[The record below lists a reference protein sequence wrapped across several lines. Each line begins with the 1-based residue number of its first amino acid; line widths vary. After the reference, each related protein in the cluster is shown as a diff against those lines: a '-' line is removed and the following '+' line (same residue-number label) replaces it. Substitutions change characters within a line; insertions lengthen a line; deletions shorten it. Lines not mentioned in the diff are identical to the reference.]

1 MADHPIQ
8 RRLAAVLAADVVGYS
23 RLMGIDEA
31 ATRAALNAHLGELI
45 EPAIAARHGRVVKLM
60 GDGVLA
66 EFASVI
72 DAVEAAAEIQR
83 AMPARNADTPPDRHI
98 VFRIGINLGDL
109 IVEGDDIH
117 GTGVNIAARLEGLA
131 DPGGICV
138 SHTVYE
144 HAAGAVD
151 LAFDDLGPHTVK
163 NIPHPVHA
171 YRVQLDAPPADSQP
185 AAAPPQPAPPDK
197 PSVAVLPFHNLSADP
212 EQAYFSDGI
221 TEEIITALSRVRH
234 FLVIARNSTFA
245 YQGQSPDV
253 RTVARELGV
262 RYVVEGSV
270 RKAANRVRLT
280 AQLVD
285 GATAQH
291 LWAERYDRDLA
302 DIFDLQDELTQTIVG
317 AIEPELAKAEQQR
330 ARLKRP
336 DTLDTWD
343 LYQRAMADLHKLTRA
358 SLADA
363 DATLTRVTAAAPD
376 FAAAY
381 AALANVRYYT
391 LVLGF
396 FADHQATRAAALA
409 AGRRAVELDAD
420 DADTHCAVGRGYMVN
435 HLYDDAAAELQAA
448 IAINP
453 SHALAHYSLGAAYV
467 FRGQPVPSLPHLDDA
482 IRLSPRDA
490 NMGSFLVRKA
500 QAMLY
505 LKDYEAAVDWAR
517 RALRLPN
524 FQWSRNV
531 MLISALGHLGR
542 PEEAAAPLAQLLD
555 RIPDFSADYA
565 LDSSPWLDDH
575 HFRHMIDGLHKA
587 GLPQPDGTSSTE
599 TREPS

>member
-1 MADHPIQ
+1 MQ
-8 RRLAAVLAADVVGYS
+8 RKLAAILAADMVGYS
-23 RLMGIDEA
+23 RLIRADEDGTLLALRALRDDLIDPAVA
-31 ATRAALNAHLGELI
+31 AH
-45 EPAIAARHGRVVKLM
+45 HGRIVKLM
-60 GDGVLA
+60 GDGILA
-66 EFASVI
+66 EFAS
-72 DAVEAAAEIQR
+72 AVSAVTCAVALQQAIT
-83 AMPARNADTPPDRHI
+83 ARTADTPEPERI
-98 VFRIGINLGDL
+98 VFRIGINLGDVV
-109 IVEGDDIH
+109 IDGDDIH
-117 GTGVNIAARLEGLA
+117 GDGVNVAARLESLA
-131 DPGGICV
+131 AP
-138 SHTVYE
+138 
-144 HAAGAVD
+144 GAVCISEAVHDQVRDRLD
-151 LAFDDLGPHTVK
+151 LAFADLGAQAVK
-163 NIPHPVHA
+163 NIDRPVRA
-171 YRVQLDAPPADSQP
+171 WQWSGD
-185 AAAPPQPAPPDK
+185 AAPPPPTDAPATDPPPPTPPDK

-212 EQAYFSDGI
+212 EQTYFSDGI

-234 FLVIARNSTFA
+234 FFVIARNSTFA
-245 YQGQSPDV
+245 YQGASPDV
-253 RTVARELGV
+253 RTVATELGV

-285 GATAQH
+285 GATAGH

-317 AIEPELAKAEQQR
+317 AIEPELAKAEQHR

-336 DTLDTWD
+336 ETLDTWD
-343 LYQRAMADLHKLTRA
+343 LYQRGMSDLHKLTRD
-358 SLADA
+358 SLAA
-363 DATLTRVTAAAPD
+363 AEATFTRVNTAAPD
-376 FAAAY
+376 FAAAFAGLADVHYY
-381 AALANVRYYT
+381 A

-396 FADHQATRAAALA
+396 FADHQATRDAALA
-409 AGRRAVELDAD
+409 AGRRAVALDGD
-420 DADTHCAVGRGYMVN
+420 DADTHCAVGRAYLAN
-435 HLYDDAAAELQAA
+435 HLFDDAIAELQAA

-453 SHALAHYSLGAAYV
+453 SHALAHYSLGATYV
-467 FRGQPVPSLPHLDDA
+467 FRGQPEPSLPHLDDA

-542 PEEAAAPLAQLLD
+542 ADEAAAPPRPTPRPHPRFLGRL
-555 RIPDFSADYA
+555 R

-575 HFRHMIDGLHKA
+575 HFRHLIDGLHKA
-587 GLPQPDGTSSTE
+587 GLPA
-599 TREPS
+599 